1 MNKNGFL
8 LDKRDK
14 VLTDKLSI
22 EQKGILFD
30 AIMKYVNDIE
40 VGRIEDGAVDMLF
53 TCMAEKID
61 RDAEAYDQVCKARS
75 EAGAKGGRPR
85 KRPKEEKAAG
95 SAKEDEKTAVSSIEK
110 EKDAAGPTSR
120 PCENA
125 ADEREPKE
133 ERCENAAEESSD
145 KEIKNPR
152 KKPSESKKTNCFSEK
167 QTKAKKAKKADRI
180 GLDRIGLDRNGE
192 DIIQE
197 SVSGNAH
204 ARAKAYGEFQNVLLT
219 NLEYT
224 KLSNEYGIEKTD
236 AAIALLGAYMRQN
249 SKTYDSCYAAIR
261 NWVMTALEE
270 RARSGTPRKGSTGS
284 KTALSN
290 FSSRSYD
297 NDALV
302 RQLARG

>member
-30 AIMKYVNDIE
+30 AIMKYVNDID

-95 SAKEDEKTAVSSIEK
+95 SSKEEKKTAVSSIEE

-125 ADEREPKE
+125 AGE
-133 ERCENAAEESSD
+133 
-145 KEIKNPR
+145 
-152 KKPSESKKTNCFSEK
+152 PSESKKTNCFSEK

-197 SVSGNAH
+197 SASGNAH

-284 KTALSN
+284 KTAFSN

-297 NDALV
+297 NDALA